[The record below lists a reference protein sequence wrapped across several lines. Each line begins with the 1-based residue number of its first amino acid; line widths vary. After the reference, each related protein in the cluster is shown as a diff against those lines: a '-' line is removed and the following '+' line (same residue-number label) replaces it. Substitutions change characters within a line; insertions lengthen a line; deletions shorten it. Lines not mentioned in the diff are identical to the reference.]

1 MILGP
6 GYVLTC
12 ESFTRTYPREP
23 FSFCHKM
30 VALEAR
36 PSPLRIEGTS
46 DIPARSSSSVLCI
59 PFPIA
64 SNMVPSQC
72 HPGSYVSIRCLFE
85 TRRISRHAQL
95 HRLVLLPGLGYREQ
109 RSRRDPSQPKGFAW
123 IFASDCREGCWF
135 RCCSAGCPRSGG

>member
-1 MILGP
+1 
-6 GYVLTC
+6 
-12 ESFTRTYPREP
+12 
-23 FSFCHKM
+23 M

-46 DIPARSSSSVLCI
+46 DIPARSSSSVLRI

-85 TRRISRHAQL
+85 TRRISRHVTPSFTDWFFF
-95 HRLVLLPGLGYREQ
+95 LVLDIGNSVVDEIPLNLRVLLGFLQATAVRAA
-109 RSRRDPSQPKGFAW
+109 GFA
-123 IFASDCREGCWF
+123 AVPLAALAPGVR
-135 RCCSAGCPRSGG
+135 